1 MRVEF
6 LRDAEV
12 EYVKTGKK
20 ETFTKGQIADLESR
34 EVIETLGER
43 KAIRFVNPEGVIE
56 FIKGGTHVSVPV
68 KMC

>member
-1 MRVEF
+1 MKVEF
-6 LRDAEV
+6 LLDATIEH
-12 EYVKTGKK
+12 VKEGKK
-20 ETFTKGQIADLESR
+20 ETFAKGQIVDLESR